1 MKFSPFAANSARL
14 KTSQDIAQ
22 QIGTISVS
30 LAGVTGH
37 VEDTSDTLSAQA
49 ATLENIS
56 SHISQIASQ
65 SRSTIVKSDESKD
78 IASRAEQSAY
88 DSTQKFGDILH
99 KANDLAA
106 DVLDMGNRLA
116 IVQSKLA
123 AVQKISNEIDTIAQR
138 ASLLSLNAA
147 VEAARAGESGRGF
160 RVVASEFKSLSEYT
174 ATSTVEINNSL
185 DDLTAE
191 ISTLVA
197 NATHSVTVANAL
209 EIDAQGIEEQIQ
221 SVPQM
226 LSIVTQN
233 QTDISVENKEISL
246 AVDSISQEVAIL
258 SSGVTA
264 SVDLIKEAALSLDGL
279 RHISERMTAS
289 SVKLGVHTD
298 DTQFIN
304 HVKQIAKAIRA
315 AFEDGIKHGYV
326 DQSDLFDRDY
336 VELIGTNPIQ
346 FETRYTTFL
355 DSALPPIQE
364 AALEISDRIV
374 FCAAVD
380 VNGYLPTHNVK
391 FSKPQRHNDPVWNAA
406 NSRNRRIFDDR
417 VGLAAGQNTD
427 DFLLQA
433 YRRDMGNGKFALMKD
448 LSAPIFVNGKHW
460 GGVRLAYKV

>member
-88 DSTQKFGDILH
+88 DSTQKFEDILH

-191 ISTLVA
+191 ISTW
-197 NATHSVTVANAL
+197 S
-209 EIDAQGIEEQIQ
+209 
-221 SVPQM
+221 
-226 LSIVTQN
+226 
-233 QTDISVENKEISL
+233 
-246 AVDSISQEVAIL
+246 
-258 SSGVTA
+258 
-264 SVDLIKEAALSLDGL
+264 
-279 RHISERMTAS
+279 RM
-289 SVKLGVHTD
+289 
-298 DTQFIN
+298 
-304 HVKQIAKAIRA
+304 R
-315 AFEDGIKHGYV
+315 
-326 DQSDLFDRDY
+326 
-336 VELIGTNPIQ
+336 PI
-346 FETRYTTFL
+346 
-355 DSALPPIQE
+355 P
-364 AALEISDRIV
+364 
-374 FCAAVD
+374 
-380 VNGYLPTHNVK
+380 
-391 FSKPQRHNDPVWNAA
+391 
-406 NSRNRRIFDDR
+406 
-417 VGLAAGQNTD
+417 
-427 DFLLQA
+427 
-433 YRRDMGNGKFALMKD
+433 
-448 LSAPIFVNGKHW
+448 
-460 GGVRLAYKV
+460 